1 MKLISQSIK
10 SISRVQKISKYFHG
24 TAISKSLVL
33 HSLGVFLVIFAL
45 NLNDTEFQNFVTN

>member
-1 MKLISQSIK
+1 MRLIPQSIK
-10 SISRVQKISKYFHG
+10 TISRVQKISKYFHG

-45 NLNDTEFQNFVTN
+45 NLNDSEFQNFVTN